1 MRLRYL
7 ITTANQPGAV
17 GIVQVSGNATVLTRL
32 LNNLS
37 VTPRAAWPTGR
48 LHLIDFAGIDEGL
61 AGMISPTTAQ
71 LMPHGGPRV
80 MQKLVTWLRDQGVVA
95 ETEVN
100 AASRYP
106 EAASPIEADVLH
118 AIATAASPA
127 AIDRLAAQP
136 ALWRRWFAGDRKPPL
151 PNQDSL
157 GHLLHPPTVVVV
169 GRPNVGKST
178 LLNQLLGRSAS
189 VVADLPGTTRD
200 WVGGMV
206 ELCPTHS
213 ADNPGGESGA
223 SSGGT
228 SGGGDPLRD
237 AVAVRWLDT
246 PGIRTSHDAVEQ
258 QAIELARALMD
269 DAQVLISM
277 TGADTPWLGAS
288 ELPRQPDFE
297 LYNQF
302 TPAPPT
308 SFEDRL
314 VINAATGEWIDRL
327 TTRVLQ
333 HLGLSHISEDV
344 NEPWAFSPTLQQ
356 WTAGEEVD
364 ISDYLGV

>member
-17 GIVQVSGNATVLTRL
+17 GIVQVSGDAGAVLAL
-32 LNNLS
+32 LGQLTGQHDTDN
-37 VTPRAAWPTGR
+37 WPTGR
-48 LHLIDFAGIDEGL
+48 LRLCDFAGIDEGL

-80 MQKLVTWLRDQGVVA
+80 MQKLVDWLREQGVIP
-95 ETEVN
+95 ETEVD
-100 AASRYP
+100 AVARYP
-106 EAASPIEADVLH
+106 EAASPIEADMLH

-136 ALWRRWFAGDRKPPL
+136 ALWRRWFAGDQKPPP

-157 GHLLHPPTVVVV
+157 RHLLTPPTVVVV

-206 ELCPTHS
+206 ELCPTS
-213 ADNPGGESGA
+213 SGDSSWGA
-223 SSGGT
+223 SGG
-228 SGGGDPLRD
+228 SDPLRD

-277 TGADTPWLGAS
+277 TGADTPWLDAS
-288 ELPRQPDFE
+288 ELPRQPDLE

-302 TPAPPT
+302 NASPPT

-314 VINAATGEWIDRL
+314 VINAATGEGIDRL

-333 HLGLSHISEDV
+333 RLGLSHIAEDA

-356 WTAGEEVD
+356 WAAGEEID
-364 ISDYLGV
+364 LADYLGV